1 MLWWPKRK
9 EDLDFSPRMFSR
21 VWNCSLSP
29 QAKLSDFGPIF
40 AYFFYEWCFTCAFPL
55 AHPFDLER
63 VFRTVYFPPAAGSA
77 TEGRTD
83 GPPFLPSPASLPP
96 LLLLLL
102 RLPLFSTVVFVIA
115 AAAAAFHLCAR
126 PLRGDAKA
134 VLADL
139 SHLMGR
145 SVTHYFH

>member
-21 VWNCSLSP
+21 VWNCSQSP
-29 QAKLSDFGPIF
+29 LAKLSDFGPIF

-77 TEGRTD
+77 TDGRT
-83 GPPFLPSPASLPP
+83 PLPSFPASLPP
-96 LLLLLL
+96 LLLLL
-102 RLPLFSTVVFVIA
+102 RLTLFSTVVFVI